1 MVSRTHLPAR
11 ILLADDH
18 QLFNDGL
25 HSLLSAETDL
35 RVVGQVYD
43 GSGVLPAVQQHN
55 PDLLLLDVNMPK
67 LSGRD
72 LAPQLLRDFPTL
84 KLIILTMYAESRLV
98 STFRQMGVGGYIL
111 KNASRPT
118 LLEGIRTVLA
128 GGQFFDP
135 QLKAPPTTDLHG
147 DDVFIKQFQLTPREL
162 SIIRLVV
169 QGLNSQ
175 EIADKTGLSYL
186 TIKTHRRNIHFK
198 LNTNSTAELIRF
210 AQERGL

>member
-1 MVSRTHLPAR
+1 MTNDLPAR

-25 HSLLSAETDL
+25 RSLLSAETDFT
-35 RVVGQVYD
+35 VVGQVYD
-43 GSGVLPAVQQHN
+43 GSGVLSAVQHHR
-55 PDLLLLDVNMPK
+55 PDLLLLDVNMPR
-67 LSGRD
+67 LSGHD
-72 LAPQLLRDFPTL
+72 LAPHLLRDFPTL
-84 KLIILTMYAESRLV
+84 KIIILTMYAESRLV
-98 STFRQMGVGGYIL
+98 NTFQQMGVSGYIL

-128 GGQFFDP
+128 GGRYFDP
-135 QLKAPPTTDLHG
+135 QLKQPAQPDLHA
-147 DDVFIKQFQLTPREL
+147 DDVFVKQFQLTPREL

-175 EIADKTGLSYL
+175 EIADKMGLSYL

-198 LNTNSTAELIRF
+198 LQTNSTAELIRF
-210 AQERGL
+210 AQDRGI